1 MSLTLDSPLLKN
13 AVDGEGTGSLKETP
27 ERSEAM
33 SVVTPRIK
41 LIGDRHWLMA
51 GDILLVNITSK
62 LPYEWSNMKIL
73 FDHKSTFEIR
83 YGPFDRCRVRLEFD
97 GDLIHWTDSCGWWH
111 PRETTVNTDYKTTM
125 RILFE
130 TGYDLWRKDNGIMD
144 DTDKAIKLLNDSGIP
159 AMRSSDSDCLI
170 FEVGEQTFRAL
181 IPDNPTHTASL
192 LADAAGKRG
201 EIIAGY
207 RKAVAGLKRTEVEEN
222 DETAWDE
229 LFSTGGPVEIGDISF
244 GFHAADGMLVGLD
257 LLIMSDGTWR
267 PDGFDTGKEGAAGDV
282 CDYLAQWSGG
292 ANHER

>member
-1 MSLTLDSPLLKN
+1 
-13 AVDGEGTGSLKETP
+13 
-27 ERSEAM
+27 M
-33 SVVTPRIK
+33 SVVTPEIRFFA
-41 LIGDRHWLMA
+41 DRHWLMA

-97 GDLIHWTDSCGWWH
+97 GDLIHWTESCGWWH
-111 PRETTVNTDYKTTM
+111 PRETTFNTDYKTTM

-170 FEVGEQTFRAL
+170 FEVREQTFRAL

-222 DETAWDE
+222 VETAWDE

-267 PDGFDTGKEGAAGDV
+267 PDGFDTGKEGGAGDV
-282 CDYLAQWSGG
+282 RDYLTRWMEEQS
-292 ANHER
+292 

>member
-1 MSLTLDSPLLKN
+1 
-13 AVDGEGTGSLKETP
+13 
-27 ERSEAM
+27 M
-33 SVVTPRIK
+33 SVVTPEIRFFA
-41 LIGDRHWLMA
+41 DCHWLMA
-51 GDILLVNITSK
+51 DNIILLRITPM
-62 LPYEWSNMKIL
+62 LPYEWSNLRRL
-73 FDHKSTFEIR
+73 FDCKSTFETR
-83 YGPFDRCRVRLEFD
+83 SGPFDYWRIRLEFD
-97 GDLIHWTDSCGWWH
+97 GNLIHWTVSDGWWH
-111 PRETTVNTDYKTTM
+111 PKTTTFDTDYETTMTV
-125 RILFE
+125 LFE

-170 FEVGEQTFRAL
+170 FEVREQTFRAL

-207 RKAVAGLKRTEVEEN
+207 RKAVTGLKRTEVEEN

-267 PDGFDTGKEGAAGDV
+267 PDGFDPDVKGTAGDV
-282 CDYLAQWSGG
+282 RDYLAQWVEEQS
-292 ANHER
+292 

>member
-1 MSLTLDSPLLKN
+1 
-13 AVDGEGTGSLKETP
+13 
-27 ERSEAM
+27 
-33 SVVTPRIK
+33 
-41 LIGDRHWLMA
+41 
-51 GDILLVNITSK
+51 
-62 LPYEWSNMKIL
+62 
-73 FDHKSTFEIR
+73 
-83 YGPFDRCRVRLEFD
+83 
-97 GDLIHWTDSCGWWH
+97 
-111 PRETTVNTDYKTTM
+111 
-125 RILFE
+125 
-130 TGYDLWRKDNGIMD
+130 MD

-170 FEVGEQTFRAL
+170 FEVREQTFRAL

-267 PDGFDTGKEGAAGDV
+267 PDGFDPDVKGTAGDV
-282 CDYLAQWSGG
+282 RDYLAQWMEEQS
-292 ANHER
+292 